1 MILYSSPTNLHSH
14 RVRIVVAEKNIGV
27 RIVQVR
33 DGNLPPDIQLLNP
46 YNTLP
51 TLVDRELAVYN
62 SRIVMNYL
70 DERFPQP
77 PLMPVDPKR
86 RAHFRLALHRIEH
99 DLYELAARLG
109 SGGGEESD
117 RRQLREAMI
126 ESSEAVESTGFF
138 LGDEFSLVD
147 CSLAPLLWRLHSYGI
162 DPGPRA
168 EALFGYM
175 RRIFRRPSFEE
186 SLSELERDM
195 RHAAA

>member
-1 MILYSSPTNLHSH
+1 MILYSSPTNLDSH

-33 DGNLPPDIQLLNP
+33 DGSLPPDIQLLNP

-62 SRIVMNYL
+62 SRIIINYL

-86 RAHFRLALHRIEH
+86 RAHFRLAMYRIEN
-99 DLYELAARLG
+99 DLYQLAEKLD
-109 SGGGEESD
+109 GGAGESE
-117 RRQLREAMI
+117 RRQLREATV
-126 ESSEAVESTGFF
+126 ELSEAVESSRFF
-138 LGDEFSLVD
+138 LGDEFSVVD
-147 CSLAPLLWRLHSYGI
+147 CTLAPLLWRLHSYGI

-168 EALFGYM
+168 EALYGYM
-175 RRIFRRPSFEE
+175 RRVFSRPSFTEG
-186 SLSELERDM
+186 LSELERDM
-195 RHAAA
+195 RPAA

>member
-33 DGNLPPDIQLLNP
+33 DGNLPSDIQLLNP

-51 TLVDRELAVYN
+51 TLVDRELAVYH
-62 SRIVMNYL
+62 SRIIINYL

-86 RAHFRLALHRIEH
+86 RAHFRLALHRIEN
-99 DLYELAARLG
+99 DLYVLAAKL
-109 SGGGEESD
+109 D
-117 RRQLREAMI
+117 RERAEAEKRQLREAMI
-126 ESSEAVESTGFF
+126 EVSEAVEASRFF
-138 LGDEFSLVD
+138 LGDEYSLVD
-147 CSLAPLLWRLHSYGI
+147 CSLAPLLWRLRSYGI

-168 EALFGYM
+168 EALHGYM
-175 RRIFRRPSFEE
+175 RRVFGRPCFMEG
-186 SLSELERDM
+186 LSELERDM
-195 RHAAA
+195 RPIAA

>member
-33 DGNLPPDIQLLNP
+33 DGSLPPDIQLLNP
-46 YNTLP
+46 YNSLP

-62 SRIVMNYL
+62 SRIIINYL

-99 DLYELAARLG
+99 DLYALAAKLD
-109 SGGGEESD
+109 SGGGDGEK
-117 RRQLREAMI
+117 RQLREAMI
-126 ESSEAVESTGFF
+126 EVAEAVESNRFF
-138 LGDEFSLVD
+138 LGAEFSLVD

-168 EALFGYM
+168 EALYGYM
-175 RRIFRRPSFEE
+175 RRIFDRPSFTEG
-186 SLSELERDM
+186 LSELERDM
-195 RHAAA
+195 RPEPL

>member
-33 DGNLPPDIQLLNP
+33 GGNLPPDIQLLNP
-46 YNTLP
+46 YNSLP
-51 TLVDRELAVYN
+51 TLVDRELAVYH
-62 SRIVMNYL
+62 SRIIINYL

-86 RAHFRLALHRIEH
+86 RAHFRLALYRIEH
-99 DLYELAARLG
+99 DLYVLASKLDRGGALG
-109 SGGGEESD
+109 EK
-117 RRQLREAMI
+117 RQLREAMI
-126 ESSEAVESTGFF
+126 EVSEAVEASRFF

-147 CSLAPLLWRLHSYGI
+147 CSLAPLLWRLRSYGI

-168 EALFGYM
+168 DALYGYM
-175 RRIFRRPSFEE
+175 RRVFARPSFVEG
-186 SLSELERDM
+186 LSELERDM
-195 RHAAA
+195 RSLAA

>member
-14 RVRIVVAEKNIGV
+14 RVRVVVAEKNIGV
-27 RIVQVR
+27 RIVQAR
-33 DGNLPPDIQLLNP
+33 DGSLPPDIQLLNP

-62 SRIVMNYL
+62 SRIIINYL

-99 DLYELAARLG
+99 DLYGLAEKIE
-109 SGGGEESD
+109 SGGGDGEK
-117 RRQLREAMI
+117 RQLREATI
-126 ESSEAVESTGFF
+126 EISEAVESSPFF
-138 LGDEFSLVD
+138 LGEEFSLVD
-147 CSLAPLLWRLHSYGI
+147 CSLAPLLWRLASYGI

-168 EALFGYM
+168 DALYGYM
-175 RRIFRRPSFEE
+175 RRVFARPAFTEG
-186 SLSELERDM
+186 LSELERDM
-195 RHAAA
+195 RPPAP

>member
-1 MILYSSPTNLHSH
+1 MILYSSPINLHSH

-33 DGNLPPDIQLLNP
+33 DGNLPPDIQILNP

-51 TLVDRELAVYN
+51 TLVDRELAVYH
-62 SRIVMNYL
+62 SRIIINYL

-86 RAHFRLALHRIEH
+86 RAHFRLALHRIEN
-99 DLYELAARLG
+99 DFYNLAARLDG
-109 SGGGEESD
+109 KDGEGEK
-117 RRQLREAMI
+117 RQLREAMI
-126 ESSEAVESTGFF
+126 EVSEAVESSRFF

-147 CSLAPLLWRLHSYGI
+147 CSLAPVLWRLRSYGI

-168 EALFGYM
+168 EALYGYM
-175 RRIFRRPSFEE
+175 RRVFGRPSFMEG
-186 SLSELERDM
+186 LSELERDM
-195 RHAAA
+195 RPLAA

>member
-33 DGNLPPDIQLLNP
+33 DGNLPSDIQLLNP

-51 TLVDRELAVYN
+51 TLVDRELAVYH
-62 SRIVMNYL
+62 SRIIINYL

-86 RAHFRLALHRIEH
+86 RAHFRLALHRIEN
-99 DLYELAARLG
+99 DLYVLAAKL
-109 SGGGEESD
+109 D
-117 RRQLREAMI
+117 RKRADAEKRQLREAMI
-126 ESSEAVESTGFF
+126 EVSEAVEASRFF
-138 LGDEFSLVD
+138 LGDEYSLVD
-147 CSLAPLLWRLHSYGI
+147 CSLAPLLWRLRSYGI

-168 EALFGYM
+168 EALHGYM
-175 RRIFRRPSFEE
+175 RRVFGRPSFMEG
-186 SLSELERDM
+186 LSELERDM
-195 RHAAA
+195 RPIAA

>member
-33 DGNLPPDIQLLNP
+33 DGSLPPDIQLLNP

-62 SRIVMNYL
+62 SRIIINYL

-99 DLYELAARLG
+99 DHYELAAKLE
-109 SGGGEESD
+109 SGGGESEK
-117 RRQLREAMI
+117 RQLREAMI
-126 ESSEAVESTGFF
+126 EVSEAVESSRFF
-138 LGDEFSLVD
+138 LSEEFSLVD

-168 EALFGYM
+168 DALYGYM
-175 RRIFRRPSFEE
+175 RRLFGRPAFTEG
-186 SLSELERDM
+186 LSELERDM
-195 RHAAA
+195 RSAAA

>member
-14 RVRIVVAEKNIGV
+14 RVRVVVAEKNIGV
-27 RIVQVR
+27 RIVQAR
-33 DGNLPPDIQLLNP
+33 DGSLPPDIQLLNP

-62 SRIVMNYL
+62 SRIIINYL

-99 DLYELAARLG
+99 DLYDLAEKIE
-109 SGGGEESD
+109 SKGGESEK
-117 RRQLREAMI
+117 RQLREATI
-126 ESSEAVESTGFF
+126 EISEAVESSPFY
-138 LGDEFSLVD
+138 LGEEFSLVD
-147 CSLAPLLWRLHSYGI
+147 CSLAPLLWRLASYGI

-168 EALFGYM
+168 DALYGYM
-175 RRIFRRPSFEE
+175 RRVFARPAFTEG
-186 SLSELERDM
+186 LSELERDM
-195 RHAAA
+195 RPSAL

>member
-1 MILYSSPTNLHSH
+1 MILYSSPSNLHSH
-14 RVRIVVAEKNIGV
+14 RVRVVVAEKNIGV

-33 DGNLPPDIQLLNP
+33 GGSLPHDIQLLNP

-62 SRIVMNYL
+62 SRIIINYL

-86 RAHFRLALHRIEH
+86 RAHFRLALHRIEN
-99 DLYELAARLG
+99 DFYDLAAKLES
-109 SGGGEESD
+109 SGGEAGK
-117 RRQLREAMI
+117 RQLHEAMI
-126 ESSEAVESTGFF
+126 EVSEAVESSRFF
-138 LGDEFSLVD
+138 LGEEFSLVD

-168 EALFGYM
+168 DALYGYM
-175 RRIFRRPSFEE
+175 RRIFSRPAFTEG
-186 SLSELERDM
+186 LSELERDM
-195 RHAAA
+195 RPEAA

>member
-33 DGNLPPDIQLLNP
+33 DGSLPPDIQLLNP

-62 SRIVMNYL
+62 SRIIINYL

-99 DLYELAARLG
+99 DLYELAAKLE
-109 SGGGEESD
+109 SGGGEGEK
-117 RRQLREAMI
+117 RQLREAMV
-126 ESSEAVESTGFF
+126 ETSEAVESSRFF
-138 LGDEFSLVD
+138 LGEEFSLVD
-147 CSLAPLLWRLHSYGI
+147 CSLAPLLWRLSSYDI

-168 EALFGYM
+168 DALYGYM
-175 RRIFRRPSFEE
+175 RRVFARPAFTEG
-186 SLSELERDM
+186 LSELERDM
-195 RHAAA
+195 RPAAA

>member
-1 MILYSSPTNLHSH
+1 M
-14 RVRIVVAEKNIGV
+14 VVAEKNIGV

-33 DGNLPPDIQLLNP
+33 GGSLPRDIQLLNP

-51 TLVDRELAVYN
+51 TLVDRELAVYH
-62 SRIVMNYL
+62 SRIIINYL

-86 RAHFRLALHRIEH
+86 RAHFRLALHRIEN
-99 DLYELAARLG
+99 DFYGLAARLDRAAAE
-109 SGGGEESD
+109 SG

-126 ESSEAVESTGFF
+126 EVSEAVESSRFF
-138 LGDEFSLVD
+138 LGDDFSLVD
-147 CSLAPLLWRLHSYGI
+147 CSLAPLLWRLQSYRI

-168 EALFGYM
+168 EALGGYM
-175 RRIFRRPSFEE
+175 RRLFRRPSFVE

-195 RHAAA
+195 RSLPA

>member
-51 TLVDRELAVYN
+51 TLVDRELAVYH
-62 SRIVMNYL
+62 SRIIINYL

-86 RAHFRLALHRIEH
+86 RAHFRLALHRIEN
-99 DLYELAARLG
+99 DFYSLAARLDHR
-109 SGGGEESD
+109 GGESEK
-117 RRQLREAMI
+117 RQLREAMI
-126 ESSEAVESTGFF
+126 EVSEAVESSNFF

-147 CSLAPLLWRLHSYGI
+147 CSLAPLLWRLRSYGI
-162 DPGPRA
+162 EPGPRA
-168 EALFGYM
+168 EALYGYM
-175 RRIFRRPSFEE
+175 RRVFHRPAFMEG
-186 SLSELERDM
+186 LSELERDM
-195 RHAAA
+195 RPMAA

>member
-1 MILYSSPTNLHSH
+1 M
-14 RVRIVVAEKNIGV
+14 

-33 DGNLPPDIQLLNP
+33 DGNLPPDIQVLNP
-46 YNTLP
+46 YNSLP
-51 TLVDRELAVYN
+51 TLVDRELAVYH
-62 SRIVMNYL
+62 SRIIINYL

-99 DLYELAARLG
+99 DFYVLAAKLDRGGALG
-109 SGGGEESD
+109 EK
-117 RRQLREAMI
+117 RQLREAMI
-126 ESSEAVESTGFF
+126 EVSEAVEARRFF

-147 CSLAPLLWRLHSYGI
+147 CSLAPLLWRLRSYGI

-175 RRIFRRPSFEE
+175 RRVFGRPSFVEG
-186 SLSELERDM
+186 LSELERDM
-195 RHAAA
+195 RPMAA

>member
-46 YNTLP
+46 YNSLP
-51 TLVDRELAVYN
+51 TLVDRELAVYH
-62 SRIVMNYL
+62 SRIIINYL

-99 DLYELAARLG
+99 DLYVLAAKLDRG
-109 SGGGEESD
+109 SAVGEK
-117 RRQLREAMI
+117 RQLREAMI
-126 ESSEAVESTGFF
+126 EVSEAVEASRFF

-147 CSLAPLLWRLHSYGI
+147 CSLAPLLWRLRGYGI
-162 DPGPRA
+162 DLGPRA
-168 EALFGYM
+168 EALYGYM
-175 RRIFRRPSFEE
+175 RRVFGRPSFLEG
-186 SLSELERDM
+186 LSELERDM
-195 RHAAA
+195 RSLAA

>member
-51 TLVDRELAVYN
+51 TLVDRELAVYH
-62 SRIVMNYL
+62 SRIIINYL

-86 RAHFRLALHRIEH
+86 RAHFRLALHRIEN
-99 DLYELAARLG
+99 DLYELAASLDRKG
-109 SGGGEESD
+109 SES
-117 RRQLREAMI
+117 EK
-126 ESSEAVESTGFF
+126 
-138 LGDEFSLVD
+138 
-147 CSLAPLLWRLHSYGI
+147 
-162 DPGPRA
+162 RA
-168 EALFGYM
+168 T
-175 RRIFRRPSFEE
+175 P
-186 SLSELERDM
+186 
-195 RHAAA
+195 